1 MLNRIGIISGVDAE
15 AAAFLP
21 DQNIGGGPLHGF
33 SIRKAELAG
42 KSLAITCSGIGKVNA
57 AMAATILC
65 ENYHADLLLVIG
77 TAGKLSG
84 IAGECFQI
92 IEAIQGDYG
101 ASRNDGF
108 AHYCAG
114 AWPIGQAHV
123 EPFYAAIMPDLGLP
137 QVRIITGDCF
147 VENADHSRRLHN
159 QLGGDLIDMETAA
172 VAQAAMRLGVP
183 WAAIKATTDNADG
196 QSSGDFQTNLKRAA
210 RVAAEAAERMIAALP
225 V

>member
-1 MLNRIGIISGVDAE
+1 MITRIGIISGVDVE
-15 AAAFLP
+15 AASFLP
-21 DQNIGGGPLHGF
+21 DQKQQGEPHHGF
-33 SIRKAELAG
+33 SIRTAEFAG
-42 KSLAITCSGIGKVNA
+42 KTIAITCSGIGKVNA
-57 AMAATILC
+57 AMAATILV
-65 ENYHADLLLVIG
+65 EHYHANLLLVIG
-77 TAGKLSG
+77 TAGKLSE

-92 IEAIQGDYG
+92 TEAIQGDYG

-123 EPFYAAIMPDLGLP
+123 EPFFAAIMPHLGLP
-137 QVRIITGDCF
+137 EVRIITGDCF
-147 VENADHSRRLHN
+147 VENADHGRRLHN

-172 VAQAAMRLGVP
+172 VAQAAVRLGVP

-196 QSSGDFQTNLKRAA
+196 KSSGDFQTNLKRAA

-225 V
+225 G